1 VTAAAFTSTRAWWN
15 FREHPQRAVGLLAIA
30 AVLAIALS
38 VAYLL
43 LDLRD
48 HELEEELEQ
57 TQRLT
62 SVLAE
67 QSTQYFD
74 HVDEVLRSIQERL
87 QTPFGEQQRLD
98 SLPVNLLLSTRIA
111 GLRQVRSLFVAAP
124 DGQVLNS
131 SREIPLNGAN
141 VADRNYFLHFKERPV
156 NELFFGTPIR
166 NKLDGEWS
174 FHLAR
179 PLLDNHGRLRGVVV
193 AALEIPQ
200 IERLFSQ
207 SMLNVNHAIAL
218 YSDQRILVAR
228 LPHVD
233 ELIGESVPE
242 LMNQRSLP
250 TFKQGLQTLQTHGPE
265 ESQVQYTLL
274 KAGQYPIYASV
285 QVNREHALQQ
295 WDDTILPIV
304 LGTAVVSVFI
314 GLAAMFL
321 SSELK
326 LQQRLSAAL
335 DDARTRY
342 YHTVESVMD
351 AIVAVDE
358 SQNIILFNP
367 AAEKMFG
374 YTAQAIIGQPL
385 NLLLPEQ
392 YRANHAQHIQG
403 FGQTGNAQRSMTRT
417 PRLDIHGRR
426 SDGSLFPIESTIS
439 RTRIDGKIQFTAVLR
454 DESERRHELNEQLRE
469 LSQSLQAVREQ
480 ERALLSQELHDDVG
494 QQLTGLKLDL
504 SWLANRLKDGREV
517 TFDKVEAMRAALN
530 TCISSVRRMASEMRP
545 IALDDLG
552 FSAALQSLCQDLSE
566 RSAMPIAL
574 DLDPRLDID
583 NRDMGIALYRI
594 VQEAL
599 TNVLRHAHAHH
610 VWVTLRRDG
619 DDAELSVQ
627 DDGVGLTQDQPRNG
641 IGLVSMR
648 ERVLALGGE
657 FDIHNRTLGGTEV
670 QIRWSLRHPT
680 RGHGGDI

>member
-1 VTAAAFTSTRAWWN
+1 M
-15 FREHPQRAVGLLAIA
+15 GLLAFA

-38 VAYLL
+38 VLYLL
-43 LDLRD
+43 MDLRE
-48 HELEEELEQ
+48 HELAEELEQ

-74 HVDEVLRSIQERL
+74 HVDAVLRGIQERL

-98 SLPVNLLLSTRIA
+98 SLPVNLLLNTRIA
-111 GLRQVRSLFVAAP
+111 GLRQVRSLFVA
-124 DGQVLNS
+124 DVEGRVLNS
-131 SREIPLNGAN
+131 SREIPSGGAN
-141 VADRNYFLHFKERPV
+141 VADRNYFTHFRARPL
-156 NELFFGTPIR
+156 NELFLGTPIR
-166 NKLDGEWS
+166 NRLDGEWS

-179 PLLDNHGRLRGVVV
+179 PLLDNRGHLRGVVV

-200 IERLFSQ
+200 IERLFTL
-207 SMLNVNHAIAL
+207 SMLNVNHNISL
-218 YSDQRILVAR
+218 YSEQRTLVAS
-228 LPHVD
+228 LPHVE
-233 ELIGESVPE
+233 ELIGEPAPD
-242 LMNQRSLP
+242 LMQLKSLP
-250 TFKQGLQTLQTHGPE
+250 TFKQGLQTLRSTWPGTAPRH
-265 ESQVQYTLL
+265 YTLL
-274 KAGQYPIYASV
+274 KVGQYPMYASI
-285 QVNREHALQQ
+285 QVNTEHALKQ

-314 GLAAMFL
+314 ALAAMFL
-321 SSELK
+321 STELK
-326 LQQRLSAAL
+326 VQQRLSAAL
-335 DDARTRY
+335 GEARTRY

-358 SQNIILFNP
+358 DQHITLFNP

-374 YTAQAIIGQPL
+374 YPAQEVLGQPL
-385 NLLLPEQ
+385 NLLLPESF
-392 YRANHAQHIQG
+392 RANHSQHIRE
-403 FGQTGNAQRSMTRT
+403 FGKTGSAQRSMTRT

-426 SDGSLFPIESTIS
+426 RDGSLFPIESTIS
-439 RTRIDGKIQFTAVLR
+439 RAHINGKLQFTAVLR
-454 DESERRHELNEQLRE
+454 DESERRRAERQMHELNEQLRE

-504 SWLANRLKDGREV
+504 SWLVNRLKDGRAI
-517 TFDKVEAMRAALN
+517 TLDKVEAMRSALN

-545 IALDDLG
+545 IVLDDLG
-552 FSAALQSLCQDLSE
+552 FAAAVQSLCQDLSE
-566 RSAMPIAL
+566 RSAMPIEL

-583 NRDMGIALYRI
+583 DRDMGIALYRI

-610 VWVTLRRDG
+610 VWVTLRRDA
-619 DDAELSVQ
+619 DEAELSVQ
-627 DDGVGLTQDQPRNG
+627 DDGVGLASDQPRNG

-657 FDIHNRTLGGTEV
+657 FDLHNRKSGGTHV
-670 QIRWSLRHPT
+670 KIRWPLKSTVPQERT
-680 RGHGGDI
+680 I